1 MVEWPWEILNN
12 ISNFWI
18 FKALSGQN
26 LEFSIFQLCDLA
38 MLNFI
43 KMLLLTTVN
52 ARRDIFEWLIKNGNF
67 VSDSIE
73 LRRTKDYRGVFS
85 KKFIAKDEIIMKIFP
100 ENLIIYNDEWR
111 DWERFNKK
119 IRLYF
124 PKMRKKNFVLHLKKN
139 EKIYAIDSTYS
150 FTSGTLM
157 ALHLIAESRR
167 FVLLSRCRHDDCT
180 ASGPWNRFCKQLD
193 LSISC
198 MTFRYYPKIYFNAHF
213 WNHN

>member
-119 IRLYF
+119 KSGFIF
-124 PKMRKKNFVLHLKKN
+124 QKWEKKILFYISKRMKKFMP
-139 EKIYAIDSTYS
+139 STRR
-150 FTSGTLM
+150 TLS
-157 ALHLIAESRR
+157 HQE
-167 FVLLSRCRHDDCT
+167 H
-180 ASGPWNRFCKQLD
+180 
-193 LSISC
+193 
-198 MTFRYYPKIYFNAHF
+198 
-213 WNHN
+213 